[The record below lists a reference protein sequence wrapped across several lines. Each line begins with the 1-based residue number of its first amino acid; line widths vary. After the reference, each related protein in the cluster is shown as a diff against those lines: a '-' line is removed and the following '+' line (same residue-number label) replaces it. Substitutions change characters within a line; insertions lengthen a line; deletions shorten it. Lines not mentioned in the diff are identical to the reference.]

1 MDLSTLMPQQL
12 QIVKTLDRPLFVSA
26 GAGSGKTFTLTRRI
40 VYALSPESGPFVE
53 HLDQVLA
60 ITFTKDAAAEI
71 RDRVRRAL
79 IDEGM
84 DEEALTVDD
93 AWISTIHG
101 MCSRILR
108 AHALELGIDPEFT
121 VLTDTDELMDQAV
134 EHVLARATAPDAAPE
149 LAASLK
155 ALYAWYPMAGEGGP
169 FGAGT
174 TIKGLVR
181 DLLELS
187 SQLPGGMDDV
197 RVARGQADTSA
208 LADAYRAALG
218 ASKATTEKAQ
228 MALDAIDAFE
238 ASGKTMADAARLM
251 MSCAMPRASKAF
263 PKEQVELLKAEAADA
278 FINIVLACG
287 GPALDALVGLARSVE
302 AEYRALKAAQSALD
316 NNDLL
321 RMAYEA
327 LRDYPAIRAAYEGR
341 FKMVMIDE
349 FQDTD
354 QMQVDLIRYLTGAG
368 ERALCTVGDAQQ
380 SIYRF
385 RGAEVEVFRRQER
398 KVGASGAAAAGAPGV
413 VLASSGVSASS
424 GAPAGQLVKLVRNF
438 RSHDEVLRYVARV
451 FDGDDG
457 GLMQGFLDLEASD
470 GRKDTLVADASRRQ
484 ALFVAGGS
492 TQERTQAKARAIAER
507 FRALADAGQP
517 QGGMVLLLGR
527 MTNADVYAQA
537 FRDQGLDCV
546 IAGGSVFAQAAEVQT
561 VRALVCALANPA
573 DTAQGLMPLLASPM
587 FALGAQE
594 FLALAIRLDSETGE
608 TSRRNIDAGIMS
620 DFDVPG
626 LHDLPLVTR
635 AREVLR
641 YALRRVGRDS
651 FAAIAH
657 DAVNASGW
665 FVRLAQRGPEGKAIA
680 ANVLKALDAVAE
692 AEAEFGNSPRS
703 IALAF
708 DRFLAG
714 KEAPGALNEEG
725 DGAVRIMTVHASKG
739 LEYPVV
745 AVAECFGVRKSS
757 GAAQM
762 GRVEGGAQV
771 VALPA
776 RFDGVKLAD
785 GTFVK
790 GDDVKKQFEHAF
802 KGKGTSLWLPPELM
816 EDVCATGSPAEAF
829 ARLRNDDLRLSLE
842 ERARLLY
849 VAMTRAREL
858 VILAMDAGVSRGK
871 LCAPAFDV
879 ETDLTYDVL
888 RRILPTDALDVPQL
902 DADRLVFDNSQPGDY
917 ELISLSDFTFG
928 EQAFEANASLD
939 AEGGL
944 VRGDVDTDAADDSAS
959 TIVPGPADPK
969 PDSFELVYPQ
979 AAGVRMGI
987 CPYPM
992 RDSYSYSSI
1001 AAALHAETEDRAAE
1015 ARVPMDE
1022 SGDDAESDGSE
1033 MTDADVAAV
1042 ELAGNPMAL
1051 GSAFHAACQWLI
1063 EMGAD
1068 ALPAERADAL
1078 ARLWHLTPEQRE
1090 RFDVALERWLKSSVR
1105 AELFAWP
1112 CVRAEVPF
1120 FSLGCEDEDIARY
1133 GAYAEGAIDALATD
1147 PADPSRALVIDYKT
1161 GGTPDETP
1169 DQLLEKHALQ
1179 ARVYADVLHK
1189 AGFETVTVKFVRVE
1203 QANPAIFVEPAEP
1216 QVVIYNL

>member
-121 VLTDTDELMDQAV
+121 VLTDTDEIMDQAV
-134 EHVLARATAPDAAPE
+134 EHVLGRATAPDAAPE

-155 ALYAWYPMAGEGGP
+155 ALYAWYPMAGEGGS
-169 FGAGT
+169 FGTGT

-218 ASKATTEKAQ
+218 ASKAATEKAQ
-228 MALDAIDAFE
+228 TALDAIDAFE
-238 ASGKTMADAARLM
+238 ASGKTMVDAARLM
-251 MSCAMPRASKAF
+251 MSCTMPRASKAF

-398 KVGASGAAAAGAPGV
+398 KVGSTAASEATAVAD
-413 VLASSGVSASS
+413 
-424 GAPAGQLVKLVRNF
+424 APAGELVKLVRNF

-517 QGGMVLLLGR
+517 QGSMVLLLGR

-594 FLALAIRLDSETGE
+594 FLALATKLDSETGE

-626 LHDLPLVTR
+626 LRDLPLVTR

-641 YALRRVGRDS
+641 YALRRVSRDS
-651 FAAIAH
+651 FAAIARNV
-657 DAVNASGW
+657 VNASGW

-871 LCAPAFDV
+871 VTAPTFDV

-888 RRILPTDALDVPQL
+888 RRILPTDALDMPQL
-902 DADRLVFDNSQPGDY
+902 DSDRLVFDNSQPGDY

-939 AEGGL
+939 AEGRL
-944 VRGDVDTDAADDSAS
+944 VRGDTDVADNAAHS
-959 TIVPGPADPK
+959 TVPGPADPK

-987 CPYPM
+987 CPFPA

-1015 ARVPMDE
+1015 TRMPMDE
-1022 SGDDAESDGSE
+1022 AGDDAESDGSE
-1033 MTDADVAAV
+1033 MTDADAAAV
-1042 ELAGNPMAL
+1042 EPAGNPMAL

-1063 EMGAD
+1063 ETGAD
-1068 ALPAERADAL
+1068 ALPAARADAL
-1078 ARLWHLTPEQRE
+1078 ARLWCLTPEQRE
-1090 RFDVALERWLKSSVR
+1090 RFDVALDRWLKSAVR
-1105 AELFAWP
+1105 ADLLAWP

-1133 GAYAEGAIDALATD
+1133 GAYAEGAIDALATN
-1147 PADPSRALVIDYKT
+1147 PADSSHALVIDYKT

-1169 DQLLEKHALQ
+1169 EQLQEKHALQ

-1189 AGFETVTVKFVRVE
+1189 AGFEAVTVKFVRVE
-1203 QANPAIFVEPAEP
+1203 QPDPTIFVEPAEP
-1216 QVVIYNL
+1216 QVVTYNL